1 MRVLVA
7 GIGGASLGT
16 EILKCL
22 QLAGTYEVF
31 GCDISPYAFGHYQ
44 GGTIETFVVPVD
56 GYPDA
61 VLDLCR
67 RNAITWVIPG
77 GEEPLRLLSAAAE
90 RFQRAGVR
98 IAANR
103 PAVVTTCSDKAALFA
118 RLAQLGVPVPWTATV
133 TDIEAFAQRTDVPTP
148 CVVKPAT
155 GSGGSAFVYLADSLA
170 DARAHVAWLLQNGRT
185 PLIQEYLP
193 VDEGE
198 FTVGVLSRPDGSLI
212 GSIALQR
219 LFHAKLSVQQ
229 RSEAGLISSGYSQGL
244 IDDFPEVRAQAERIA
259 AALESAGPMN
269 IQGRLRNGTL
279 YPFEINPRFS
289 ASVYLRAMAGFNEV
303 DAFLKASS
311 PLVGRQSP
319 SPLWGGS
326 GRGSFT
332 IRPGYYLRSLDEV
345 FVPRSAVK
353 GDADAGVRPAA

>member
-22 QLAGTYEVF
+22 QLTGTYEVF

-77 GEEPLRLLSAAAE
+77 GEEPLRLLSAAAD

-98 IAANR
+98 IAANGR
-103 PAVVTTCSDKAALFA
+103 AVVTTCSDKAALFA
-118 RLAQLGVPVPWTATV
+118 RLAQLGVRVPWTVTV
-133 TDIEAFAQRTDVPTP
+133 KDVEAFARRTDVPTP

-155 GSGGSAFVYLADSLA
+155 GSGGSAFVYLADRLA

-185 PLIQEYLP
+185 PLVQEYLP

-229 RSEAGLISSGYSQGL
+229 RNGAGLISSGYSQGL

-269 IQGRLRNGTL
+269 IQGRLRNGIL

-303 DAFLKASS
+303 DAFL
-311 PLVGRQSP
+311 RTESP
-319 SPLWGGS
+319 SPARGGGQDGGVS
-326 GRGSFT
+326 

-345 FVPRSAVK
+345 FVPRSAIK
-353 GDADAGVRPAA
+353 GDANAGVRPAA